1 LKAAGKITL
10 RIKSDYRPYSNGAVM
25 SRVILTLVALSTIAA
40 SNAIAQNKS
49 DDDDV
54 TVKKAPTRAELLA
67 SKLKFT
73 REITRVTKHKT
84 KAGLPDYAAAINEHF
99 AAGVKPEENGAI
111 LLYEALGPKP
121 EGTLMPEEFFERMGA
136 RRPPA
141 DRDYFQPFG
150 RGLPAAR
157 ARELIDT
164 EFNIAM
170 TRPWSKDEFP
180 EVYKWLQ
187 VNGRHV
193 AKVIEGASRP
203 KYFSPLIVPE
213 VEAGGMSGLIA
224 TLLPGIQAS
233 RAVARFLM
241 CRALL
246 NIKAGNADAAW
257 SDLMAMHRIGSMIA
271 KGPTLIES
279 LVGIAINQI
288 AAQGDR
294 IFLDQMEMTAG
305 RLAKCRKDIAALPPM
320 PDMIE
325 QLDWCERM
333 IYLDCVLLLGVGQ
346 TEALGLAGARV
357 PGADEGVLKTVLTR
371 LAIVSVDWNTVMRTG
386 NEMYDRLI
394 VAMKKNTFK
403 EREAALTK
411 VDEIID
417 QTREN
422 TSFAGFLKVVSETG
436 SSRAA
441 MSEMAANTMVA
452 LLLPA
457 VRAVNGARERSAQ
470 TRHNL
475 EVAFALAEWKL
486 KNGSYPESLDK
497 LVPQYLAKV
506 PFDGF
511 AGKPL
516 IYRLEGEGFL
526 IYSIGQN
533 LQDEG
538 GRWFDDQPRGDD
550 PRVRIPIPA
559 EEYTRDD
566 L

>member
-1 LKAAGKITL
+1 
-10 RIKSDYRPYSNGAVM
+10 M
-25 SRVILTLVALSTIAA
+25 SRAIFTLVALSAIVA
-40 SNAIAQNKS
+40 SNANAQDKS
-49 DDDDV
+49 DDDA

-84 KAGLPDYAAAINEHF
+84 KDGLPDYAAAINEHF
-99 AAGVKPEENGAI
+99 GQGVKPSENGAI

-121 EGTLMPEEFFERMGA
+121 EGTMMSEEFFEQMGVK
-136 RRPPA
+136 RPPV

-150 RGLPAAR
+150 RGLPADQ

-170 TRPWSKDEFP
+170 NRPWSSDEFP
-180 EVYKWLQ
+180 EVYKWLLA
-187 VNGRHV
+187 NGRHV
-193 AKVIEGASRP
+193 AKAIEGASRP
-203 KYFSPLIVPE
+203 KYFSPLIIPE
-213 VEAGGMSGLIA
+213 AKDGGMGGLVA
-224 TLLPGIQAS
+224 ALLPGIQES
-233 RAVARFLM
+233 RSLARFLM

-288 AAQGDR
+288 AAKGDR
-294 IFLDQMEMTAG
+294 IFLDQIEMTAG
-305 RLAKCRKDIAALPPM
+305 QLAKCRKDIAALPPM

-325 QLDWCERM
+325 QLDWCEHM
-333 IYLDCVLLLGVGQ
+333 MYLDCVLLLGVGQ
-346 TEALGLAGARV
+346 METAGLAGARI
-357 PGADEGVLKTVLTR
+357 PGADEGVLKTIVTR
-371 LAIVSVDWNTVMRTG
+371 LAIVSVDWNSVMRTG

-394 VAMKKNTFK
+394 VAMKKDTFT

-411 VDEIID
+411 IDEMID
-417 QTREN
+417 ETRQN

-441 MSEMAANTMVA
+441 MSEMAANMMVG

-486 KNGSYPESLDK
+486 KNGSYPESLDM
-497 LVPQYLAKV
+497 LVPQYLARV

-516 IYRLEGEGFL
+516 IYRLEGDGFL
-526 IYSIGQN
+526 IYSIGRN
-533 LQDEG
+533 LQDED
-538 GRWFDDQPRGDD
+538 GRWFDDEPAGDD
-550 PRVRIPIPA
+550 PRVRIPIPT